1 MSDSTFE
8 FTDYALTR
16 RYFAKT
22 QKIFATLGRIAAE
35 GLPGGEAEAYEQDI
49 VAQYLSGLSNS
60 FAALSAKYTMTGR
73 VEHRLPN
80 PFEIDIRDS
89 GFPVFRE
96 FMQIENDLD
105 LVPEMLFDLP
115 DGLKLRREMINH
127 ILQFRTMPR
136 DLQFA
141 MSRRLY
147 FERIKD
153 GNLFLA
159 RNPFKLQFVSSR
171 PPHGH
176 RRYIAHWAVYDTQRN
191 LPDIYIMVFDDSAQE
206 ALHEDDHYADSLS
219 DAALKQAVSTLKLVT
234 IAGGIDADFPTIH
247 PKSLKRI
254 HAGPLYS
261 NAFTR
266 HSKTIGSILGEHSAV
281 PGRDWVF
288 AWTVETL
295 ASKSVEYV
303 RSGLFGRVQK
313 EIYEVDRHGLDA
325 FEAGS
330 TAVEK
335 FMILPLEAY
344 QTLADMKDTP
354 FDGVRKYVVG
364 TNGEVVAHP

>member
-1 MSDSTFE
+1 MSESTFE
-8 FTDYALTR
+8 FSDYALTR
-16 RYFAKT
+16 RYFAKV
-22 QKIFATLGRIAAE
+22 QRIFAMLGRIAAE
-35 GLPGGEAEAYEQDI
+35 GLPGSEAERYEEEI
-49 VAQYLSGLSNS
+49 VARYLGGLSNS
-60 FAALSAKYTMTGR
+60 FAALSAKYIMTGR
-73 VEHRLPN
+73 VDHRLPHLL
-80 PFEIDIRDS
+80 EIDIRDS

-105 LVPEMLFDLP
+105 LVPEVLFDLP
-115 DGLKLRREMINH
+115 DGVKLRREMMNH
-127 ILQFRTMPR
+127 ILRFRTLPR

-159 RNPFKLQFVSSR
+159 RNPLKLQFVSSR

-191 LPDIYIMVFDDSAQE
+191 LPDIYIMVLDDSGE
-206 ALHEDDHYADSLS
+206 RPLHEDETYATALE
-219 DAALKQAVSTLKLVT
+219 DAVLKQAVSTLKLVT
-234 IAGGIDADFPTIH
+234 IASGIDTDFPTIH

-266 HSKTIGSILGEHSAV
+266 HSKAIGKILGEHAAV
-281 PGRDWVF
+281 SGDDWVF
-288 AWTVETL
+288 GWTVETL

-313 EIYEVDRHGLDA
+313 EIYEVDRHELEA

-335 FMILPLEAY
+335 FMILPLAAY

-364 TNGEVVAHP
+364 AGGEVVAHP